1 MRKSILKE
9 EDPGIDLTSFIDVVF
24 ILLVFVMLAVSFRKE
39 IRSIPLELPKVGQ
52 GQDPKGERIEFVLL
66 QDGNYRIGE
75 ETIPKNILEEKL
87 KQGLVKGKEVRFFAD
102 KTANYE
108 EIVRTLDLLGRS
120 GADSLELAVQG
131 KK

>member
-52 GQDPKGERIEFVLL
+52 GEDPKGERVEFALL
-66 QDGNYRIGE
+66 QDGSYRIGE
-75 ETIPKNILEEKL
+75 EKVQKAVLEEKL
-87 KQGLVKGKEVRFFAD
+87 RQGLVKEKEVRFFAD

-108 EIVRTLDLLGRS
+108 EIVKLLDLLTRS
-120 GADSLELAVQG
+120 GASSLELAVQG
-131 KK
+131 QK

>member
-9 EDPGIDLTSFIDVVF
+9 EDQGIDLTSFIDVVF

-52 GQDPKGERIEFVLL
+52 GGDPKGDRVEFALL
-66 QDGNYRIGE
+66 PDGSYRIGDQ
-75 ETIPKNILEEKL
+75 KVQKVVLEEKL
-87 KQGLVKGKEVRFFAD
+87 KQGLVKEKEVRFFAD

-108 EIVRTLDLLGRS
+108 DIVKVLDLLSRS
-120 GADSLELAVQG
+120 GASSLELAVQG
-131 KK
+131 QK

>member
-9 EDPGIDLTSFIDVVF
+9 EDQGIDLTSFIDVVF

-52 GQDPKGERIEFVLL
+52 GEDPKGERVEFALL
-66 QDGNYRIGE
+66 PDGSYRIGDQ
-75 ETIPKNILEEKL
+75 KVQKAGLEEKL
-87 KQGLVKGKEVRFFAD
+87 KQGLVKEKEVRFFAD

-108 EIVRTLDLLGRS
+108 DIVKVLDLLSRS
-120 GADSLELAVQG
+120 GASSLELAVQG
-131 KK
+131 QK

>member
-52 GQDPKGERIEFVLL
+52 GEDPKGERVEFALL
-66 QDGNYRIGE
+66 PDGSYRIGE
-75 ETIPKNILEEKL
+75 EKVQKSVLEEKL
-87 KQGLVKGKEVRFFAD
+87 KQGLVKEKEVRFFAD

-108 EIVRTLDLLGRS
+108 EIVKVLDLLSKS
-120 GADSLELAVQG
+120 GASSLELAVQG
-131 KK
+131 QK